1 MDSETIN
8 TVVTMLAN
16 NGLAIALCIYYT
28 ISYTKQMQTI
38 VNKLDL
44 LTEKVSN
51 LLEKE
56 REKNGRISVA
66 KKYC

>member
-1 MDSETIN
+1 MDTETVN

-16 NGLAIALCIYYT
+16 NGLASALRMYYT

-56 REKNGRISVA
+56 R
-66 KKYC
+66 

>member
-1 MDSETIN
+1 MDGDTVN
-8 TVVTMLAN
+8 AVVTMLAN

-28 ISYTKQMQTI
+28 ISYTKQMQAI

-51 LLEKE
+51 LLNKE
-56 REKNGRISVA
+56 D
-66 KKYC
+66 

>member
-1 MDSETIN
+1 MDSETVN

-56 REKNGRISVA
+56 R
-66 KKYC
+66 

>member
-8 TVVTMLAN
+8 TVLTTLAN
-16 NGLAIALCIYYT
+16 NGLAITLCIYYT
-28 ISYTKQMQTI
+28 VSYTKQMQTI

-44 LTEKVSN
+44 LAEKVSN

-56 REKNGRISVA
+56 R
-66 KKYC
+66 